1 MKTILF
7 IVLLIVAS
15 VLAIHASRRIIEGIA
30 NLVVVF
36 KRRRHTD
43 LPVKRNGI
51 VFNKKTGKLESDQ
64 TCVMPF

>member
-7 IVLLIVAS
+7 IVLLIVAN
-15 VLAIHASRRIIEGIA
+15 VFAIHTSRRIIDGIG

-43 LPVKRNGI
+43 FPVQSNGI
-51 VFNKKTGKLESDQ
+51 VFNKKTGKLEADQ
-64 TCVMPF
+64 TYVMPF